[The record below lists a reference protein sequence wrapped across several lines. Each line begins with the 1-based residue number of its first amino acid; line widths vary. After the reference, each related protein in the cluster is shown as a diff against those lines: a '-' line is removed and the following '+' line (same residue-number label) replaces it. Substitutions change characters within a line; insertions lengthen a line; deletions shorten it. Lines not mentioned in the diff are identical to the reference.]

1 MERITLENTIFEGEN
16 NAYLH
21 VGDRVVLVDTGV
33 TLEET
38 RDQLEAALASRGLG
52 FSDVDA
58 VVLTHYHADH
68 SGLAGEIQAAGGAT
82 VYAHGADAPLAAGD
96 EEAWADV
103 FDRQERLFVEWGMPE
118 DDRRRLLAHIETS
131 PDLYGEAADIT
142 PLEDGDVLAVGDLS
156 LEVLH
161 TPGHAAGHVAYLPGD
176 GTVLSGDALLPV
188 YTPNVGGADVRV
200 ERPLERYLETLRTIE
215 ARGFDRALPG
225 HRDPIEEPADRARH
239 IVDHHEERAYRVLS
253 TLAEHGPADAWTVSA
268 HLFGDLEGI
277 HVLHGPGEAYA
288 HLEHLERAGDL
299 EATDEGY
306 RLADGTR
313 ALLER
318 RSDDRWPL

>member
-21 VGDRVVLVDTGV
+21 VGERVVLVDTGV
-33 TLEET
+33 ALEET
-38 RDQLEAALASRGLG
+38 RDQLEDGLSSRGLD

-58 VVLTHYHADH
+58 VLLTHYHADH

-96 EEAWADV
+96 EEAWPAV
-103 FDRQERLFVEWGMPE
+103 FARQERLFVEWGMP
-118 DDRRRLLAHIETS
+118 DADRERLLAHIETS
-131 PDLYGEAADIT
+131 PDLYGENADIT
-142 PLEDGDVLAVGDLS
+142 PLEDGDVLEFGDLT
-156 LEVLH
+156 LEVFH

-176 GTVLSGDALLPV
+176 GTVLSGDALLPS

-200 ERPLERYLETLRTIE
+200 DRPLERYLETLRSIE
-215 ARGFDRALPG
+215 NRGFDRALPG
-225 HRDPIEEPADRARH
+225 HRDPIEEPAARARH
-239 IVDHHEERAYRVLS
+239 IIDHHEERAYRVLS
-253 TLAEHGPADAWTVSA
+253 ILDEHGPADAWTVSA

-288 HLEHLERAGDL
+288 HLEHLERVGDL
-299 EATDEGY
+299 ESVDEEY
-306 RLADGTR
+306 RLTDDARNRFSERADG
-313 ALLER
+313 
-318 RSDDRWPL
+318 RWPL